1 MKVLRTPDAA
11 FADLSDYGFDPHYTT
26 IPDGEGGTLRMHHVD
41 EGPEGGA
48 PILCLHG
55 EPTWSYLYRKM
66 IPVFARA
73 GHRVVAPDLVGFG
86 KSDKPTERSD
96 YTYQAHVDWMS
107 AWLIA
112 QDLQDI
118 TLVCQDWGGLIGLR
132 LFAAMPDRFARVV
145 VANTALPTGDKPM
158 SPAFGAWRTYSQ
170 SVPDFNAGRVVYGGT
185 TREISEE
192 EIVAYNAPFPDD
204 RYKAGARQFPML
216 VPTRPDD
223 PASEPNRAAWAVL
236 KRLDLP
242 VLTVFG
248 ADDKVMAGVDKV
260 FQSQMP
266 GAAGQRH
273 QVLSGAGHF
282 LQEDVGPELAQ
293 ATLDFITETGG
304 TR

>member
-1 MKVLRTPDAA
+1 MKALRTPDAA
-11 FADLSDYGFDPHYTT
+11 FADLPDYDFCPLYTT
-26 IPDGEGGTLRMHHVD
+26 IPDGQGGTLRMHHIE
-41 EGPEGGA
+41 EGFEGAA

-66 IPVFARA
+66 IPKFTQA
-73 GHRVVAPDLVGFG
+73 GHRVVAPDLIGFG

-112 QDLQDI
+112 RDLTNI

-132 LFAAMPDRFARVV
+132 LLAAMPDRFARVV

-158 SPAFGAWRTYSQ
+158 SPAFEAWRTYSQ
-170 SVPDFNAGRVVYGGT
+170 AVPDFNAGRIVYGGT
-185 TREISEE
+185 FRRISDHE
-192 EIVAYNAPFPDD
+192 VAAYNAPYPDD

-216 VPTRPDD
+216 VPTGPND
-223 PASEPNRAAWAVL
+223 PASQPNRDAWRVL
-236 KRLDLP
+236 SRLDLP

-260 FQSQMP
+260 FQTQMP
-266 GAAGQRH
+266 GAAGQAHR
-273 QVLSGAGHF
+273 VLPDAGHF

-293 ATLDFITETGG
+293 ATLDFIATTGG
-304 TR
+304 